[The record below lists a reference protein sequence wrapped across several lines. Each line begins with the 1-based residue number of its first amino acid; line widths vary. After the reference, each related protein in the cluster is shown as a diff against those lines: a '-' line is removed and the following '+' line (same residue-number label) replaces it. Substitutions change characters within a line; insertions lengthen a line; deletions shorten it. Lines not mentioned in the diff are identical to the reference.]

1 MRRPIFIKPNNTDIL
16 ILDKVGS
23 EYLIRWCF
31 PERAKFQT
39 LETRNTI
46 PIILSLEFFLLVFK
60 SLLKMGL
67 NRESYLEN
75 LIMSIK
81 PKIVITYIDN
91 MKIFGEISSRFNKIR
106 FLSVQNGTRS
116 NRPSSNGGWSK
127 TFKVP
132 KFFGFGFYEIDLMQE
147 TGVNVEQYHYAGSLK
162 LGIFLSNYSSLLSNS
177 QENTISFIS
186 QYSENAPGFE
196 TMKKI
201 IQEVFIEA
209 HNAASERRLD
219 LQVLMRYSNNKTL
232 EEREVEFYKSL
243 LPSSKITFIQNN
255 PLNFSS
261 YKSAYLSKMIL
272 TVDSTLGFEMLGCMR
287 KVCFCSSLDPSL
299 ASERGIQKIEKNLPE
314 IIKLDREKSIKR
326 QILELIDMDNYKYE
340 LKVKESSQY
349 FMRSEKP
356 FPHELIKTDIEYA
369 LK

>member
-1 MRRPIFIKPNNTDIL
+1 MRRLIFVKPEKIDIL
-16 ILDKVGS
+16 IIDKVGS
-23 EYLIRWCF
+23 EYLVKWCL
-31 PERAKFQT
+31 PEKAKFQI
-39 LETRNTI
+39 LEIRGVI
-46 PIILSLEFFLLVFK
+46 PVVLSLEFLFLIFK
-60 SLLKMGL
+60 SLFKTDL
-67 NRESYLEN
+67 NRVSYFESLVR
-75 LIMSIK
+75 SIK
-81 PKIVITYIDN
+81 PKVVITYIDN
-91 MKIFGEISSRFNKIR
+91 MKILGEISSRFKKIR
-106 FLSVQNGTRS
+106 FLSIQNGTRS
-116 NRPSSNGGWSK
+116 NRPTSNGGWSK
-127 TFKVP
+127 TFKTP
-132 KFFGFGFYEIDLMQE
+132 NFFGFGLYEIDLMRE
-147 TGVNVEQYHYAGSLK
+147 TGVGVEQYHCAGSLK
-162 LGIFLSNYSSLLSNS
+162 LGIFLSNYNSLLSTS
-177 QENTISFIS
+177 TENTISFIS

-209 HNAASERRLD
+209 HNAASERHLD

-232 EEREVEFYKSL
+232 EEREMKFYKSL

-299 ASERGIQKIEKNLPE
+299 ASERGIQKIEENLPE
-314 IIKLDREKSIKR
+314 IIKLDRQKSIKR

-340 LKVKESSQY
+340 LKIKESSQY

-356 FPHELIKTDIEYA
+356 FPHELIKTDIEYT